1 MVPKYI
7 PPERSHCHH
16 LIENVFECLIDDR
29 QPNDFDDNLDEMFDD
44 EIAVVLTVIE
54 LVILVVN
61 LLILLFLLDVFLL
74 YSLMARM
81 MNVAVGGFVVLV
93 VMVSIADGVNDD
105 VVREVVM
112 LVLLVMEVMVFDG
125 DMTLAGTVSPA

>member
-16 LIENVFECLIDDR
+16 LIANVFECLIDDR
-29 QPNDFDDNLDEMFDD
+29 QPNDFDDSLDEMFDD
-44 EIAVVLTVIE
+44 EIVEVSMVIE

-61 LLILLFLLDVFLL
+61 LLILQFLLDVFL

-81 MNVAVGGFVVLV
+81 MVLV
-93 VMVSIADGVNDD
+93 VMVLIAGDVNDD
-105 VVREVVM
+105 GVMEVRM
-112 LVLLVMEVMVFDG
+112 LVLLVVEVMVFDG
-125 DMTLAGTVSPA
+125 DMTLAGTVSPAWK

>member
-16 LIENVFECLIDDR
+16 LIANVFECLIDDR
-29 QPNDFDDNLDEMFDD
+29 QPNDFDDSSDEMFDD
-44 EIAVVLTVIE
+44 EIVEVLTVIE

-61 LLILLFLLDVFLL
+61 LLILLHLLDVFL
-74 YSLMARM
+74 YSLMARTM
-81 MNVAVGGFVVLV
+81 DGGFVVLV
-93 VMVSIADGVNDD
+93 VMVWIAGDVNDD
-105 VVREVVM
+105 GVMEVVM
-112 LVLLVMEVMVFDG
+112 LVLLVVEVMVFDG